1 MYYLALFYY
10 MYYKKNMRDMKKL
23 VVLDSYTLTGDDLN
37 WDELKKIADVT
48 VYDRTSA
55 EETIK
60 RCEGMDMVLTNK
72 VVIDDAIMERL
83 PQMRYIGILA
93 TGMNVVDLE
102 AAKRR
107 GIVVTN
113 IPAYSTASVAQM
125 VFAHILNITQRV
137 GHYSDQVHEGRWSA
151 NADFSMRDTPL
162 IELAG
167 KTIGLI
173 GLGNTG
179 MATAQIA
186 RAFGMK
192 VIAVTSK
199 REIPEWIKS
208 ASKEEMFKESDII
221 SLHCPLVPDT
231 EKIINTHALRLMKKT
246 AIVINCGRGGLVDE
260 DALAEALERGN
271 IMAAG
276 IDVMRQEPPRDG
288 SPLIRCKNCYIT
300 PHIAWATKE
309 ARERL
314 MGIAVKNCKEFI
326 EKV

>member
-1 MYYLALFYY
+1 
-10 MYYKKNMRDMKKL
+10 MKKI
-23 VVLDSYTLTGDDLN
+23 VVLDSYTLTGEDLT
-37 WDELKKIADVT
+37 WEELKKIADVT
-48 VYDRTSA
+48 VYDRTKPEDTVA
-55 EETIK
+55 
-60 RCEGMDMVLTNK
+60 RCTGADMVLTNK
-72 VVIDDAIMERL
+72 VIINDTIMEQL
-83 PQMRYIGILA
+83 PQMKYIGILA

-102 AAKRR
+102 AAARR

-125 VFAHILNITQRV
+125 VFAHLLNITQRV
-137 GHYSDQVHEGRWSA
+137 DHYSNQVHEGKWGA

-167 KTIGLI
+167 KTIGLV

-186 RAFGMK
+186 NAFGMK

-199 REIPEWIKS
+199 SELPGWIES
-208 ASKEEMFKESDII
+208 VSKEEMFKRADVV

-231 EKIINTHALRLMKKT
+231 EKIINAQTLRLMKKT
-246 AIVINCGRGGLVDE
+246 SIVINCGRGGLVDE
-260 DALAEALERGN
+260 DALADALKRGE

-288 SPLIRCKNCYIT
+288 SPLIGCKNCYVT

-314 MGIAVKNCKEFI
+314 MEIAVKNCKAFI
-326 EKV
+326 EGK

>member
-1 MYYLALFYY
+1 
-10 MYYKKNMRDMKKL
+10 MKKI
-23 VVLDSYTLTGDDLN
+23 VVLDSYTLTGEDLT
-37 WDELKKIADVT
+37 WEELKKIADVT
-48 VYDRTSA
+48 VYDRTKPEDMVA
-55 EETIK
+55 
-60 RCEGMDMVLTNK
+60 RCTGADMVLTNK
-72 VVIDDAIMERL
+72 VIINDTIMEQL
-83 PQMRYIGILA
+83 PQMKYIGILA

-102 AAKRR
+102 AAARR

-125 VFAHILNITQRV
+125 VFAHLLNITQRV
-137 GHYSDQVHEGRWSA
+137 DHYSNQVHEGKWGA

-167 KTIGLI
+167 KTIGLV

-186 RAFGMK
+186 NAFGMR

-199 REIPEWIKS
+199 SELPGWIES
-208 ASKEEMFKESDII
+208 VSKEEMFKRADVV

-231 EKIINTHALRLMKKT
+231 EKIINAQTLGLMKKT

-260 DALAEALERGN
+260 DALAEALKRGE

-288 SPLIRCKNCYIT
+288 SPLIGCKNCYVT

-314 MGIAVKNCKEFI
+314 MEIAVKNCKAFI
-326 EKV
+326 EGK

>member
-1 MYYLALFYY
+1 
-10 MYYKKNMRDMKKL
+10 MKKI
-23 VVLDSYTLTGDDLN
+23 VVLDSYTLTGEDLT
-37 WDELKKIADVT
+37 WGELKKIADVT
-48 VYDRTSA
+48 VYDRTKPEDTVA
-55 EETIK
+55 
-60 RCEGMDMVLTNK
+60 RCTGADMVLTNK
-72 VVIDDAIMERL
+72 VIIDDTIMEQL
-83 PQMRYIGILA
+83 PQMKYIGILA

-102 AAKRR
+102 AAAHR
-107 GIVVTN
+107 GIAVTN

-125 VFAHILNITQRV
+125 VFAHLLNITQRV
-137 GHYSDQVHEGRWSA
+137 DHYSNQVHEGKWGA

-167 KTIGLI
+167 KTIGLV

-186 RAFGMK
+186 NAFGMK

-199 REIPEWIKS
+199 SELPGWIES
-208 ASKEEMFKESDII
+208 VSKEEMFKRADVV

-231 EKIINTHALRLMKKT
+231 EKIINAQTLGLMKKT

-260 DALAEALERGN
+260 DALAEALTRGE

-288 SPLIRCKNCYIT
+288 SPLIGCKNCYVT

-314 MGIAVKNCKEFI
+314 MEIAVKNCKAFI
-326 EKV
+326 EGK

>member
-1 MYYLALFYY
+1 
-10 MYYKKNMRDMKKL
+10 MKKI
-23 VVLDSYTLTGDDLN
+23 VVLDSYTLTGEDLT
-37 WDELKKIADVT
+37 WEELKKIADVT
-48 VYDRTSA
+48 VYDRTKPEDTVA
-55 EETIK
+55 
-60 RCEGMDMVLTNK
+60 RCTGADMVLTNK
-72 VVIDDAIMERL
+72 VIIDDTIMEQL
-83 PQMRYIGILA
+83 PQMKYIGILA

-102 AAKRR
+102 AAARR
-107 GIVVTN
+107 GIAVTN

-125 VFAHILNITQRV
+125 VFAHLLNITQRV
-137 GHYSDQVHEGRWSA
+137 DHYSNQVHEGKWGA

-167 KTIGLI
+167 KTIGLV

-186 RAFGMK
+186 NAFGMR

-199 REIPEWIKS
+199 SELPGWIES
-208 ASKEEMFKESDII
+208 VSKEEMFKRADVV

-231 EKIINTHALRLMKKT
+231 EKIINAQTLGQMKKT

-260 DALAEALERGN
+260 DALAEALKRGE

-288 SPLIRCKNCYIT
+288 SPLIGCKNCYVT

-314 MGIAVKNCKEFI
+314 MGIAVKNCKAFI
-326 EKV
+326 EGK

>member
-1 MYYLALFYY
+1 
-10 MYYKKNMRDMKKL
+10 MKKI
-23 VVLDSYTLTGDDLN
+23 VVLDSYTLTGEDLT
-37 WDELKKIADVT
+37 WEELKEIADVT
-48 VYDRTSA
+48 VYDRTKPEDTVA
-55 EETIK
+55 
-60 RCEGMDMVLTNK
+60 RCTGADMVLTNK
-72 VVIDDAIMERL
+72 VIINDTIMEQL
-83 PQMRYIGILA
+83 PQMKYIGILA

-102 AAKRR
+102 AAARR

-125 VFAHILNITQRV
+125 VFAHLLNITQRV
-137 GHYSDQVHEGRWSA
+137 DHYSNQVHEGKWGA

-167 KTIGLI
+167 KTIGLV

-186 RAFGMK
+186 NAFGMR

-199 REIPEWIKS
+199 SELPGWIES
-208 ASKEEMFKESDII
+208 VSKEEMFKRADVV

-231 EKIINTHALRLMKKT
+231 EKIINVQTLGLMKKT

-260 DALAEALERGN
+260 DALADALKRGE

-288 SPLIRCKNCYIT
+288 SPLIGCKNCYVT

-314 MGIAVKNCKEFI
+314 MEIAVKNCKAFI
-326 EKV
+326 EGK

>member
-1 MYYLALFYY
+1 
-10 MYYKKNMRDMKKL
+10 MKKI
-23 VVLDSYTLTGDDLN
+23 VVLDSYTLTGEDLT
-37 WDELKKIADVT
+37 WEELKKIADVT
-48 VYDRTSA
+48 VYDRTKPEDTVA
-55 EETIK
+55 
-60 RCEGMDMVLTNK
+60 RCTGADMVLTNK
-72 VVIDDAIMERL
+72 VIIDDAIMEQL
-83 PQMRYIGILA
+83 PQMKYIGILA

-102 AAKRR
+102 AAARR
-107 GIVVTN
+107 GIAVTN

-125 VFAHILNITQRV
+125 VFAHLLNITQRV
-137 GHYSDQVHEGRWSA
+137 DHYSNQVHEGKWGA

-167 KTIGLI
+167 KTIGLV

-186 RAFGMK
+186 NAFGMR

-199 REIPEWIKS
+199 SELPGWIES
-208 ASKEEMFKESDII
+208 VSKEEMFKRADVV

-231 EKIINTHALRLMKKT
+231 EKIINAQTLGLMKKT

-260 DALAEALERGN
+260 DALADALKRGE

-288 SPLIRCKNCYIT
+288 SPLIGCKNCYVT

-314 MGIAVKNCKEFI
+314 MEIAVKNCKAFVEG
-326 EKV
+326 K

>member
-1 MYYLALFYY
+1 
-10 MYYKKNMRDMKKL
+10 MKKI
-23 VVLDSYTLTGDDLN
+23 VVLDSYTLTGEDLT
-37 WDELKKIADVT
+37 WEELKKIADVT
-48 VYDRTSA
+48 VYDRTKPEDTVA
-55 EETIK
+55 
-60 RCEGMDMVLTNK
+60 RCTGADMVLTNK
-72 VVIDDAIMERL
+72 VIIDDTIMEQL
-83 PQMRYIGILA
+83 PQMKYIGILA

-102 AAKRR
+102 AAARR
-107 GIVVTN
+107 GIAVTN

-125 VFAHILNITQRV
+125 VFAHLLNITQRV
-137 GHYSDQVHEGRWSA
+137 DHYSNQVHEGKWGA

-167 KTIGLI
+167 KTIGLV

-186 RAFGMK
+186 NAFGMR

-199 REIPEWIKS
+199 SELPGWIES
-208 ASKEEMFKESDII
+208 VSKEEMFKRADVV

-231 EKIINTHALRLMKKT
+231 EKIINAQTLGLMKKT

-260 DALAEALERGN
+260 DALADALKRGE

-288 SPLIRCKNCYIT
+288 SPLIGCKNCYVT

-314 MGIAVKNCKEFI
+314 MEIAVKNCKAFI
-326 EKV
+326 EGK

>member
-1 MYYLALFYY
+1 MYYLALFILCTI
-10 MYYKKNMRDMKKL
+10 MKKL
-23 VVLDSYTLTGDDLN
+23 VVLDSYTLTGEDLN
-37 WDELKKIADVT
+37 WDELKQIADVT
-48 VYDRTSA
+48 TYDRTLP
-55 EETIK
+55 EETIG
-60 RCEGMDMVLTNK
+60 RCQGMDMVLTNK
-72 VVIDDAIMERL
+72 VVIDDAIMEQL
-83 PQMRYIGILA
+83 PQMKYIGILA

-107 GIVVTN
+107 GVAVTN

-125 VFAHILNITQRV
+125 VFAHLLNIVQRV
-137 GHYSDQVHEGRWSA
+137 DHYSNQVHEGLWGC

-167 KTIGLI
+167 KTMGLV

-186 RAFGMK
+186 HAFGMK

-199 REIPEWIKS
+199 KDLPDWIES
-208 ASKEEMFKESDII
+208 VSKDYMFKEADVV

-231 EKIINTHALRLMKKT
+231 EKIINATTLGMMKNSG
-246 AIVINCGRGGLVDE
+246 IIINCGRGGLVDE
-260 DALAEALERGN
+260 VALSQALKSGK

-276 IDVMRQEPPRDG
+276 IDVMQQEPPRDG
-288 SPLIRCKNCYIT
+288 SPLIGCRNCYIT

-309 ARERL
+309 ARVRL
-314 MGIAVKNCKEFI
+314 LKIAIANCKAFI
-326 EKV
+326 DR

>member
-1 MYYLALFYY
+1 
-10 MYYKKNMRDMKKL
+10 MKKI
-23 VVLDSYTLTGDDLN
+23 VVLDSYTLTGEDLT
-37 WDELKKIADVT
+37 WEELKEIADVT
-48 VYDRTSA
+48 VYDRTKPEDTVA
-55 EETIK
+55 
-60 RCEGMDMVLTNK
+60 RCTGADMVLTNK
-72 VVIDDAIMERL
+72 VIIDDTIMEQL
-83 PQMRYIGILA
+83 PQMKYIGILA

-102 AAKRR
+102 AAARR
-107 GIVVTN
+107 GIAVTN

-125 VFAHILNITQRV
+125 VFAHLLNITQRV
-137 GHYSDQVHEGRWSA
+137 DHYSNQVHEGKWGA

-167 KTIGLI
+167 KTIGLV

-186 RAFGMK
+186 NAFGMK

-199 REIPEWIKS
+199 SELPGWIES
-208 ASKEEMFKESDII
+208 VSKEEMFKRADVV

-231 EKIINTHALRLMKKT
+231 EKIINAQTLGLMKKT

-260 DALAEALERGN
+260 DALAEALKRGE

-288 SPLIRCKNCYIT
+288 SPLIGCKNCYVT

-314 MGIAVKNCKEFI
+314 MEIAVKNCKAFI
-326 EKV
+326 EGK

>member
-1 MYYLALFYY
+1 
-10 MYYKKNMRDMKKL
+10 MKKI
-23 VVLDSYTLTGDDLN
+23 VVLDSYTLTGEDLT
-37 WDELKKIADVT
+37 WEELKKIADVT
-48 VYDRTSA
+48 VYDRTKPEDTVA
-55 EETIK
+55 
-60 RCEGMDMVLTNK
+60 RCTGADMVLTNK
-72 VVIDDAIMERL
+72 VIIDDTIMEQL
-83 PQMRYIGILA
+83 PQMKYIGILA

-102 AAKRR
+102 AAARR
-107 GIVVTN
+107 GIAVTN

-125 VFAHILNITQRV
+125 VFAHLLNITQRV
-137 GHYSDQVHEGRWSA
+137 DHYSNQVHEGKWGA

-167 KTIGLI
+167 KTIGLV

-186 RAFGMK
+186 NAFGMR

-199 REIPEWIKS
+199 SELPGWIES
-208 ASKEEMFKESDII
+208 VSKEEMFKRADVV

-231 EKIINTHALRLMKKT
+231 EKIINAQTLGLMKKT

-260 DALAEALERGN
+260 DALADALKRGE

-288 SPLIRCKNCYIT
+288 SPLIGCKNCYVT

-314 MGIAVKNCKEFI
+314 MEIAVKNCKAFI
-326 EKV
+326 VGK